1 MRYSTIVNRLDGPGY
16 KAWDVHMKARQMQM
30 KGQDVLMLTIGD
42 PDFDTPV
49 PIVDAAVAS
58 LRRGRTHYPPAIGEA
73 ALRAAI
79 AEHHSKV
86 SGQAV
91 TAGNVAVMAGA
102 QCGLYTA
109 AMCLLEPGDEVIITE
124 PVYSTYEPVIGAT
137 GAKPVA
143 VKLRPELDFHFD
155 PAELA
160 AAITPRTRA
169 ILINTPHNPTGAML
183 SPEELEALA
192 DVSTRHDLWIISDEV
207 YSSFVYTR
215 PHLSPSALPALH
227 ERTVIINSLSK
238 SHAMTGWRLGWTI
251 APLELTQH
259 MGHLLACML
268 FGQATFIQD
277 AAVYALTH
285 ELAAAQE
292 MAQLYRARRDQVC
305 QLLDGEYG
313 VGCYAPEGGMYV
325 MVDVRETGLSG
336 YDFGHQLLAQERV
349 AMLPG
354 DAFGPT
360 LTGYLRLSLTVSED
374 LLADACQ
381 RIRRFAA
388 GLTPQVVAR

>member
-1 MRYSTIVNRLDGPGY
+1 MRYSTIVDRLDGPGY

-30 KGQDVLMLTIGD
+30 KGEAVLLLTIGD
-42 PDFDTPV
+42 PDFDTPA
-49 PIVDAAVAS
+49 PIVDAVVDS

-73 ALRAAI
+73 TLRAAI
-79 AEHHSKV
+79 AERHSQNG
-86 SGQAV
+86 GQTV

-109 AMCLLEPGDEVIITE
+109 AICLLQPGDEVILTE

-137 GAKPVA
+137 GARPVF
-143 VKLRPELDFHFD
+143 VKLRPELGFHFD
-155 PAELA
+155 PAELTA
-160 AAITPRTRA
+160 LITPRTRA

-207 YSSFVYTR
+207 YSNFAYTR
-215 PHLSPSALPALH
+215 PHLSPTALPALH
-227 ERTVIINSLSK
+227 ERTVVISSLSK

-268 FGQATFIQD
+268 FGQPMFIQD

-285 ELAAAQE
+285 ELAATHE
-292 MAQLYRARRDQVC
+292 MRRLYRARRDRVC
-305 QLLDGEYG
+305 QLLANADG
-313 VGCYAPEGGMYV
+313 VCCHAPEGGMYV
-325 MVDVRETGLSG
+325 LVDVRATGLSG
-336 YDFGHQLLAQERV
+336 YDFGHALLAQERV
-349 AMLPG
+349 ALLPG

-360 LTGYLRLSLTVSED
+360 LAGYLRLSLTVSEE
-374 LLADACQ
+374 LLAEACQ
-381 RIRRFAA
+381 RIQRFAA
-388 GLTPQVVAR
+388 SLKHG